1 MCSSSEKN
9 FWEILPTT
17 YKSGENMRASS
28 QRRDTNVEDVKN
40 ISLNPEIF
48 FCLFFKRDVFN
59 SILFKIH
66 LQIFLPGSF
75 FVPEHLYDF

>member
-1 MCSSSEKN
+1 MCSSSEDK

-17 YKSGENMRASS
+17 HTSGENMRASS

-48 FCLFFKRDVFN
+48 FWF
-59 SILFKIH
+59 
-66 LQIFLPGSF
+66 IF
-75 FVPEHLYDF
+75 